1 MIIVTLIAAGKL
13 SRDDIYRASD
23 LLGDANI
30 SANDWSWVEEG
41 SAADIEC
48 RAAPLQIYAIRA
60 ALAELQGI
68 DTIVQAAAD
77 RTKKL
82 LVADMDSTM
91 IGQECID
98 ELADFAGIKP
108 QVAAITEQAM
118 RGELDFAA
126 ALRERVALLK
136 GLDQT
141 MIGRCLAERVRA
153 NPGARTLVRTMRV
166 RGATTLLVSGGFTA
180 FAEPVAEMLGFE
192 QVRAN
197 RLGHSG
203 GFLTGQTEGPVIDAE
218 AKRFALE
225 EVRSDLGISSAEVL
239 AIGDGANDRAMIQAA
254 GLGVAYRA
262 KPALAEVADARLDY
276 NDLDALLWAQG
287 IARTQWVID

>member
-1 MIIVTLIAAGKL
+1 MIIVTLLAAGKL

-141 MIGRCLAERVRA
+141 MIGRCLAE
-153 NPGARTLVRTMRV
+153 
-166 RGATTLLVSGGFTA
+166 S
-180 FAEPVAEMLGFE
+180 
-192 QVRAN
+192 
-197 RLGHSG
+197 
-203 GFLTGQTEGPVIDAE
+203 GQTPCIPA
-218 AKRFALE
+218 A
-225 EVRSDLGISSAEVL
+225 SWTP
-239 AIGDGANDRAMIQAA
+239 GDSHRA
-254 GLGVAYRA
+254 GR
-262 KPALAEVADARLDY
+262 
-276 NDLDALLWAQG
+276 
-287 IARTQWVID
+287 